1 MPSLEDILKK
11 TKAKSE
17 QINIVRKPVAIAEAD
32 RPYTDAPVE
41 QMDSLPPLS
50 QQNFVNEN
58 STQSQHKL
66 NTNLTQT
73 ECNKP
78 KLNTNST
85 QTKHEVSTNQIQSA
99 HKTKL
104 NTKLIQ
110 TKHKSHANLDIKTKH
125 KLNTNLTQSEHISD
139 VIGVQRTIL
148 LFIFTECKKS
158 GSYVTEPLKLVNI
171 ASHLKV
177 ASGSI
182 KTSILRLCKK
192 NLLKINYF
200 KNGRGGWSVY
210 EIPGSIYDELLNIE
224 TKHKL
229 NTN

>member
-1 MPSLEDILKK
+1 MK
-11 TKAKSE
+11 T
-17 QINIVRKPVAIAEAD
+17 
-32 RPYTDAPVE
+32 
-41 QMDSLPPLS
+41 
-50 QQNFVNEN
+50 
-58 STQSQHKL
+58 QHKV

-110 TKHKSHANLDIKTKH
+110 TKHKPHVNLDIKTKH

-139 VIGVQRTIL
+139 VVGVQRTIL

-210 EIPGSIYDELLNIE
+210 EIPSSIYDELLNIE

-229 NTN
+229 NTKCTQNLIYNWMIIKKMNQENLDKLIAESLEIEGREAKSSVSAI

>member
-58 STQSQHKL
+58 STQSEHKP

-73 ECNKP
+73 ECNKS

-110 TKHKSHANLDIKTKH
+110 TKH

-158 GSYVTEPLKLVNI
+158 GSYVTEPLKLINI
-171 ASHLKV
+171 ASHLKI
-177 ASGSI
+177 APGSI

-210 EIPGSIYDELLNIE
+210 EIPSSIYDELLNIE